1 MMNEELIFYT
11 LAQRMEDVR
20 WTRAGDAPNA
30 RRFVTMSRR
39 VVLFGECPAQPACYQ
54 AEHGDVVAQVTGMPY
69 KTILEAK
76 WIIYQNITKDPKAL
90 GAVENNLI
98 IQGCYA
104 SLAPRPTDPG
114 FSDQRNTLDGL
125 VHHCFISGSL
135 FKDPGDLDGQGMMVI
150 PIKVL
155 VP

>member
-1 MMNEELIFYT
+1 MIQEELIFYT
-11 LAQRMEDVR
+11 LAQRMVDVR
-20 WTRAGDAPNA
+20 WTRSGAGEVE
-30 RRFVTMSRR
+30 RRFVTVSRR

-54 AEHGDVVAQVTGMPY
+54 AEHGDVVSQVSNMPY

-76 WIIYQNITKDPKAL
+76 WIVYQDITRDPNAL
-90 GAVENNLI
+90 GVVENNLI
-98 IQGCYA
+98 IQGVYEA
-104 SLAPRPTDPG
+104 LAPRTDDPG
-114 FSDQRNTLDGL
+114 FPDRRNTLGGL

>member
-1 MMNEELIFYT
+1 MNEELIFHT
-11 LAQRMEDVR
+11 LAQRMADVR
-20 WTRAGDAPNA
+20 WTREGAGEPE
-30 RRFVTMSRR
+30 RQFVVISRR
-39 VVLFGECPAQPACYQ
+39 VVLFGETPAQPACYQ
-54 AEHGDVVAQVTGMPY
+54 AEHGGQVAQVTGMPY

-76 WIIYQNITKDPKAL
+76 WVVYQNVAQDPKAL

-104 SLAPRPTDPG
+104 ALAPKPTDPG
-114 FSDQRNTLDGL
+114 WPKRNTLDGL
-125 VHHCFISGSL
+125 VHHCYIGGQL

-150 PIKVL
+150 PIKLL

>member
-1 MMNEELIFYT
+1 MNEELILYT
-11 LAQRMEDVR
+11 LAQRMADVR
-20 WTRAGDAPNA
+20 WAREGDPAEV

-39 VVLFGECPAQPACYQ
+39 VELFSDCPAQPACYQ
-54 AEHGDVVAQVTGMPY
+54 AEHGDMVAKVTGMPY
-69 KTILEAK
+69 KTVLEAK
-76 WIIYQNITKDPKAL
+76 WIIYQNVAQDPNQL

-98 IQGCYA
+98 IGGCYRA
-104 SLAPRPTDPG
+104 LAPRPDDPG
-114 FSDQRNTLDGL
+114 FHDRRNTLGGL
-125 VHHCFISGSL
+125 VHHCFISGNL

>member
-1 MMNEELIFYT
+1 MNEELIFHT
-11 LAQRMEDVR
+11 LAQRMADVR
-20 WTRAGDAPNA
+20 WTREGAGEPE
-30 RRFVTMSRR
+30 RQFVVISRR
-39 VVLFGECPAQPACYQ
+39 VVLFGETPAQPACYQ
-54 AEHGDVVAQVTGMPY
+54 AEHGDQVAQVTGMPY

-76 WIIYQNITKDPKAL
+76 WIVYQNVAQDPKAL

-104 SLAPRPTDPG
+104 ALAPKPTDPG
-114 FSDQRNTLDGL
+114 WPKRNTLDGL
-125 VHHCFISGSL
+125 VHHCYIGGQL

-150 PIKVL
+150 PIKLL